1 MFEALIF
8 SNLIFWIIW
17 MNLDIEI
24 TKSKLVDLNEIYNFV
39 VDIFIF
45 KIIYGTKILFKILIF
60 WNSDFSV
67 CSMVKNYQH

>member
-39 VDIFIF
+39 VDIFF
-45 KIIYGTKILFKILIF
+45 YLKSFMVPKFYLKSSYFEILIF
-60 WNSDFSV
+60 QFVRW
-67 CSMVKNYQH
+67 

>member
-39 VDIFIF
+39 VDIFF
-45 KIIYGTKILFKILIF
+45 YLKSFMAPKFYLKSSYFEILIF
-60 WNSDFSV
+60 QFVRW
-67 CSMVKNYQH
+67 

>member
-1 MFEALIF
+1 MFESLIF

-39 VDIFIF
+39 VDIFFI
-45 KIIYGTKILFKILIF
+45 
-60 WNSDFSV
+60 
-67 CSMVKNYQH
+67 